1 MSRNTKIILGIL
13 AALVVLC
20 LCIAGGFAAFTIF
33 AANKAG
39 QAIDMDP
46 AQVEAQAGAIAGF
59 DLPAGFEPAVSMDL
73 LGMKM
78 AGYNSSDE
86 RSHIFLMQFPASMQL
101 SSDDM
106 QKQIE
111 RAMNSSQQNYGD
123 LEMKVV
129 ETRDVTIKG
138 NQEQATISEGEGSNG
153 SYRQLA
159 VMFEGNGGQAFLIY
173 MTPTENWDDAEVDAF
188 LASFR

>member
-33 AANKAG
+33 AANKVT
-39 QAIDMDP
+39 QSVDIDP
-46 AQVEAQAGAIAGF
+46 ANVEAQAGAIAEF

-86 RSHIFLMQFPASMQL
+86 RSHIFLMQFPATMSLSAEEMQ
-101 SSDDM
+101 
-106 QKQIE
+106 QQIE
-111 RAMNSSQQNYGD
+111 KAMSSSRQNYGN

-138 NQEQATISEGEGSNG
+138 EQALATISEGEGSNG
-153 SYRQLA
+153 SFRQLA
-159 VMFEGNGGQAFLIY
+159 VIFKGNSGQAFLIY
-173 MTPTENWDDAEVDAF
+173 MTPTEDWDDAEVEAF
-188 LASFR
+188 LASIR